1 MDEFILNNKR
11 VLIINSDQDV
21 LTTLEKKLSDVH
33 PNCEFDKATSY
44 GEAVG
49 RLESW
54 TYDLIIL
61 DITKVW
67 SIDLLNL
74 ALRRRFPVVI
84 FTSLLQLP
92 KFSVVLTK

>member
-1 MDEFILNNKR
+1 MDEFTLNSKR
-11 VLIINSDQDV
+11 GLVINSDQDA
-21 LTTLEKKLSDVH
+21 LAILGKKLLDAY
-33 PNCEFDKATSY
+33 PDCKFDKATNY
-44 GEAVG
+44 GEAVE

-74 ALRRRFPVVI
+74 ALRRKFPVVI

>member
-1 MDEFILNNKR
+1 MDELILNNKR
-11 VLIINSDQDV
+11 VLAINSDQDA
-21 LTTLEKKLSDVH
+21 LTTLEKKLSNVY
-33 PNCEFDKATSY
+33 PNCKFDKATSY

-49 RLESW
+49 RLGSW
-54 TYDLIIL
+54 TYDLIIF

-74 ALRRRFPVVI
+74 ALRRQFPVVI
-84 FTSLLQLP
+84 FTSLLELP